1 MLNKA
6 GSVSLVF
13 PSARALIRLGR
24 TLLSSESPKP
34 VSELPVSPQRL
45 LLLVLLVL
53 GLIQEAAHS
62 LILLAQLEDKRLKA

>member
-45 LLLVLLVL
+45 LPPLLFVL
-53 GLIQEAAHS
+53 GLMQEAAHS
-62 LILLAQLEDKRLKA
+62 LILLAQFEDKRLKA